1 MYPLLINP
9 IPLLLTLSAAFG
21 VLIHDTQVDRAASTI
36 MSTPV
41 AIVSSGES
49 GVSSKMNDLHVH
61 SERVSVPQN
70 VDELKTSQ
78 PRTKP
83 RDGDDKKYVVQKK
96 SSLSLYGSEYIW
108 PSI

>member
-36 MSTPV
+36 LSTPS
-41 AIVSSGES
+41 AIVSSGEQGIFS
-49 GVSSKMNDLHVH
+49 RMNDLHVH
-61 SERVSVPQN
+61 SERVSVSQD

-78 PRTKP
+78 PRVQP

-96 SSLSLYGSEYIW
+96 SSLNLYGSEYSW